1 MQLSS
6 TPRGGTRPT
15 GWESTG
21 AYSSGSYSSNAAAV
35 LSGRSGF
42 TVIEI
47 IGVLSVM
54 AILAGIVA
62 VNVLNSITAKRRE
75 AEGAGMTTIASTLK
89 TTILRTKYIPAQ
101 TNWAQVTASYL
112 AMPVN
117 KITTT
122 EAGFQRVL
130 LVDPALRLGTSSTS
144 VLPYLQGVGGTL
156 QPTTNARVILI
167 SSLRGALPTLDTT
180 NTAVFSNIWNV
191 AADGVPAGDAW
202 ASWANKGKDLRIIRM
217 DLRNLF
223 SRVVLE
229 NLDFYRAAPYS
240 VETTNTLTSVPAG
253 SRRELWLLNSTVF
266 NFHFADTNNSLQG
279 REYIVEDVSY
289 TYENGRWGR
298 FLWYGPN
305 RHNGWFGE
313 MVDRFLAAP
322 KPTWDTRRFASQM
335 WTIEAMYVFLW
346 NFGQWSLD
354 NFPSGPPWPHTPA
367 YELESAGAGSL
378 ISCSGDLLP

>member
-1 MQLSS
+1 
-6 TPRGGTRPT
+6 
-15 GWESTG
+15 
-21 AYSSGSYSSNAAAV
+21 
-35 LSGRSGF
+35 
-42 TVIEI
+42 VIEI
-47 IGVLSVM
+47 IGVLCVM

-62 VNVLNSITAKRRE
+62 VNALNSIKAKRRE
-75 AEGAGMTTIASTLK
+75 AEGTGMTSIASTLK

-122 EAGFQRVL
+122 EAGFTRLL

-144 VLPYLQGVGGTL
+144 VLPYTQGVGGTV

-167 SSLRGALPTLDTT
+167 SSLSGQLPTLDPT
-180 NTAVFSNIWNV
+180 NTAVFSNVWNV
-191 AADGVPAGDAW
+191 AADGVPAGDVW
-202 ASWANKGKDLRIIRM
+202 AAWANKGKDLRIIRM

-229 NLDFYRAAPYS
+229 NLDFYKAAPFS

-253 SRRELWLLNSTVF
+253 ARRELWLLNSTVF
-266 NFHFADTNNSLQG
+266 NFHFTDGTMQG

-313 MVDRFLAAP
+313 MVDKFLAAP
-322 KPTWDTRRFASQM
+322 KPDWDTRRFASQM

-354 NFPSGPPWPHTPA
+354 SFPSGPPWPHTPA
-367 YELESAGAGSL
+367 YELEAAGAQSL